1 MDMQTETTNPL
12 KSLEQFGQ
20 SPWLDF
26 IERQFLA
33 EGKLQEMIERDGLK
47 GMTSNPSI
55 FEKAMGHGHEL
66 RRRVQGAG
74 GQGRCGRSD
83 DLREPGDPG
92 HPARGGPVAPVYER
106 TKRVDGYVSLEVSPY
121 LALRPRIPSS
131 EARRLWKLVGRENL
145 MVKVPGTD
153 QGAPA
158 IKTLISEGMNIN
170 VTLLFSQKAYKDVA
184 EAFIAGLENF
194 KSAGGDVSQVAS
206 VASFFVSRI
215 DAQIDKQID
224 ERREARRADAE
235 TLKRLRGKVAIANAK
250 LAYQHYQDLYAAS
263 GGRSLPQQVRCRSG
277 CSGPAQA
284 SRTRRIQTT
293 SVRRRADRARH
304 RQHHAPSHDG
314 RFRDHGHGKEALT
327 VGVDDAKEI
336 LGTAER
342 VGLDL
347 EKVTHDLVEDGVKQ
361 FAKAADDLL
370 GAVAAKRSAMLG
382 DTLVIGFVDLARS
395 DGQSG

>member
-55 FEKAMGHGHEL
+55 FEKAMGHGANYDAGFKEL
-66 RRRVQGAG
+66 AAKGDVDAQTIYESLAI
-74 GQGRCGRSD
+74 QD
-83 DLREPGDPG
+83 IQHAADLLR
-92 HPARGGPVAPVYER
+92 PVYER
-106 TKRVDGYVSLEVSPY
+106 TKKVDGYVSLEVSPY
-121 LALRPRIPSS
+121 LALYTEDTVS

-194 KSAGGDVSQVAS
+194 KSAGGDVSKVAS

-215 DAQIDKQID
+215 DTQIDKQID
-224 ERREARRADAE
+224 ERVKIGVADTQHRRQ
-235 TLKRLRGKVAIANAK
+235 GQGV
-250 LAYQHYQDLYAAS
+250 
-263 GGRSLPQQVRCRSG
+263 
-277 CSGPAQA
+277 
-284 SRTRRIQTT
+284 SRH

-304 RQHHAPSHDG
+304 REHHAPSHDG
-314 RFRDHGHGKEALT
+314 RLPRPWARQGG
-327 VGVDDAKEI
+327 
-336 LGTAER
+336 
-342 VGLDL
+342 
-347 EKVTHDLVEDGVKQ
+347 
-361 FAKAADDLL
+361 ADCRR
-370 GAVAAKRSAMLG
+370 G
-382 DTLVIGFVDLARS
+382 
-395 DGQSG
+395 